1 MNRDMIFCQKCGKRM
16 PANSYACPRCDAPVH
31 GPSGRGFKGRA
42 SSRYVIAVVF
52 MFFAMGFLIGSI
64 YAPWYTLEGFAAEG
78 DEYSDRAQPWGADA
92 IEWEDFDDMAVAD
105 LYLGFINIIYAAI
118 GVTAIAFLL
127 MLLSGSMPRRDNGVE
142 SLITLLIVL
151 GFVIPLAGSAY
162 YASAHIG
169 AWDDD
174 VDQGDADGP
183 WDSFMGEDGDT
194 EWYPNWGFFL
204 FLMGGIASI
213 LALFAFRS
221 ASKMDRAM
229 TRRPRKRGRA
239 GDRPRQARRP
249 DDRRDDRRRDERY
262 DRRDEPRGDYRRDD
276 HDRRDDRGH
285 RDDRYDDRP
294 RDDRRDD
301 RGYDDRG
308 YDRRDDR
315 GYDRDYDRRDDR
327 GYDDR
332 DPAPR
337 EERVHDREPDP
348 RPDGSGERKWY
359 DEPERD
365 RSLEGQKLPPKH
377 EIRR

>member
-16 PANSYACPRCDAPVH
+16 PADSSSCPRCDAPVH

-42 SSRYVIAVVF
+42 SSRYVIAIVF

-64 YAPWYTLEGFAAEG
+64 YAPWYALESDFMDLE
-78 DEYSDRAQPWGADA
+78 EYSDRAQPGGADA
-92 IEWEDFDDMAVAD
+92 IEWEDFDDSAVAD

-151 GFVIPLAGSAY
+151 GFLIPLAGAGY
-162 YASAHIG
+162 YASAHTG

-174 VDQGDADGP
+174 IDQGDADGP
-183 WDSFMGEDGDT
+183 WDSFMGESDDG
-194 EWYPNWGFFL
+194 EWYPTWGFFL
-204 FLMGGIASI
+204 FLMGGIASV
-213 LALFAFRS
+213 LSLLAFRS

-229 TRRPRKRGRA
+229 TRQPRQRGRA

-249 DDRRDDRRRDERY
+249 VDRRDDRRRDEP
-262 DRRDEPRGDYRRDD
+262 RDDYRRDD
-276 HDRRDDRGH
+276 RDR

-294 RDDRRDD
+294 RDDRGYDRDYDRRDD

-315 GYDRDYDRRDDR
+315 GYDRDHDRRDDR
-327 GYDDR
+327 GYGDR
-332 DPAPR
+332 EPAPR
-337 EERVHDREPDP
+337 EERGHDRKPDP
-348 RPDGSGERKWY
+348 RSDGPGERKWY

-365 RSLEGQKLPPKH
+365 RDPEGRTLPAKH